1 MNGKEVIHLP
11 HMEKDESG
19 LSFGEVIQK
28 YRVLAKLNQGELA
41 DLIGV
46 TRVTVNNWENNKTKP
61 DRQATKKMA
70 ELIGLPL
77 YELFGVEHAPLP
89 SHQENIMLNRYRSLS
104 PVGQKVAFSLIVN
117 MLKEEQ
123 EAATNV
129 LRSTFSIIPKNST
142 VAAAGQGNDFADFPP
157 EPFFFKPNRFN
168 RSADRII
175 EVRGDSMLPDYH
187 DGDYVYVEDCECA
200 NDDDIVIASYHEGLV
215 IKRFCDGK
223 LYSINEDLPFGEKTE
238 DDNIRIIG
246 KVVGIVDEDEIPT
259 KDEKIALQDA
269 FSDELRKFRREYG
282 E

>member
-1 MNGKEVIHLP
+1 M
-11 HMEKDESG
+11 
-19 LSFGEVIQK
+19 
-28 YRVLAKLNQGELA
+28 AKLNQGELA

-46 TRVTVNNWENNKTKP
+46 TRTTVNNWENNKTKP
-61 DRQATKKMA
+61 DRQATKMMA

-77 YELFGVEHAPLP
+77 YELFGVKHAPLP
-89 SHQENIMLNRYRSLS
+89 SHQENIMINQYRSLS
-104 PVGQKVAFSLIVN
+104 SVGKNVAYNLIVN

-123 EAATNV
+123 EAETNV

-142 VAAAGQGNDFADFPP
+142 VTAAGQGNDFSDFPP

-175 EVRGDSMLPDYH
+175 EVRRDSMLPDYH
-187 DGDYVYVEDCECA
+187 DGDYVYVEDCNYA
-200 NDDDIVIASYHEGLV
+200 YDGDIVIASYHEGLV
-215 IKRFCDGK
+215 IKEFRKGK

-246 KVVGIVDEDEIPT
+246 KVVGIVDDDEIPT
-259 KDEKIALQDA
+259 KDEEIVLKDA
-269 FSDELRKFRREYG
+269 FYDELRKFRLEYG

>member
-46 TRVTVNNWENNKTKP
+46 TRATVNNWENNKTKP

-89 SHQENIMLNRYRSLS
+89 SHQENIMLNQYRSLS

-123 EAATNV
+123 D
-129 LRSTFSIIPKNST
+129 
-142 VAAAGQGNDFADFPP
+142 AAAA
-157 EPFFFKPNRFN
+157 
-168 RSADRII
+168 
-175 EVRGDSMLPDYH
+175 
-187 DGDYVYVEDCECA
+187 ECHRNGPA
-200 NDDDIVIASYHEGLV
+200 GS
-215 IKRFCDGK
+215 
-223 LYSINEDLPFGEKTE
+223 
-238 DDNIRIIG
+238 
-246 KVVGIVDEDEIPT
+246 
-259 KDEKIALQDA
+259 
-269 FSDELRKFRREYG
+269 
-282 E
+282 